1 MLVLLP
7 CKNNFQ
13 TIQKTFY
20 VYLRFKVLIMPSL
33 EVLLLR
39 LAMVIV
45 VGGLIG
51 AEREYRSKSAGF
63 RTMLL
68 ICLGSFLFTTFSK
81 YMSNESP
88 DRIAS
93 NIVTGIGFLG
103 AGVIFKSDNRV
114 NGITT
119 AATIWAVAALGMGI
133 ADGSY
138 LLVLISMIIVL
149 ASLLLFTRLEFL
161 IDRINQTHTYKITS
175 TYKEDLLKEYEDLL
189 KECDLSFKRI
199 KRTKKGENIIG
210 IWHVQGSEKS
220 HNRFTKKILHHPD
233 VKEFEF

>member
-1 MLVLLP
+1 
-7 CKNNFQ
+7 
-13 TIQKTFY
+13 
-20 VYLRFKVLIMPSL
+20 
-33 EVLLLR
+33 
-39 LAMVIV
+39 MVII

-63 RTMLL
+63 RTMIL

-81 YMSNESP
+81 FMSDISP

-133 ADGSY
+133 ADGAYY
-138 LLVLISMIIVL
+138 LVTTSTIIVL
-149 ASLLLFTRLEFL
+149 ASLLLLSKLEFV
-161 IDRINQTHTYKITS
+161 IDRINQMHTYKIVS
-175 TYKEDLLKEYEDLL
+175 PYKEELFKEYEDLFE
-189 KECDLSFKRI
+189 ECRLSYKRI
-199 KRTKKGENIIG
+199 KRTKNGDNIIG
-210 IWHVQGSEKS
+210 IWHVQGSSKN

-233 VKEFEF
+233 VREFEF

>member
-1 MLVLLP
+1 
-7 CKNNFQ
+7 
-13 TIQKTFY
+13 
-20 VYLRFKVLIMPSL
+20 
-33 EVLLLR
+33 
-39 LAMVIV
+39 MVIV

-63 RTMLL
+63 RTMIL

-81 YMSNESP
+81 FMSDISP
-88 DRIAS
+88 ERIAS

-133 ADGSY
+133 ADGAY
-138 LLVLISMIIVL
+138 ELVMVSTILVL
-149 ASLLLFTRLEFL
+149 ASLLFLTRLEFV
-161 IDRINQTHTYKITS
+161 IDRINQLHTYRIVS
-175 TYKEDLLKEYEDLL
+175 PYKEELFKEYEDLFD
-189 KECDLSFKRI
+189 ECQLSYKRI
-199 KRTKKGENIIG
+199 KRTKSGDNIIG
-210 IWHVQGSEKS
+210 IWHVQGSEKN

-233 VKEFEF
+233 VREFEF

>member
-1 MLVLLP
+1 
-7 CKNNFQ
+7 
-13 TIQKTFY
+13 
-20 VYLRFKVLIMPSL
+20 
-33 EVLLLR
+33 
-39 LAMVIV
+39 MVIL

-63 RTMLL
+63 RTMIL

-81 YMSNESP
+81 FMSDISP
-88 DRIAS
+88 DRVAS

-133 ADGSY
+133 ADGAY
-138 LLVLISMIIVL
+138 YVVLASTILVL
-149 ASLLLFTRLEFL
+149 ASLLLLTKLEFV
-161 IDRINQTHTYKITS
+161 IDRINQMHTYKIVS
-175 TYKEDLLKEYEDLL
+175 PYKEELFKEYEDII
-189 KECDLSFKRI
+189 EDCHLSYKRI
-199 KRTKKGENIIG
+199 KRTKSGDNITG
-210 IWHVQGSEKS
+210 IWHVQGSGKN
-220 HNRFTKKILHHPD
+220 HNRFTKRMLHHPD